1 MSTAL
6 ALALSLGAVIGLM
19 FGMLGGGGGVL
30 AVPVLVSVLGEDVH
44 AATTGSLV
52 VVGAAALVGGLRQAT
67 GHYVC
72 WRAAGLLAVAALPGA
87 TLGTLANVHT
97 SGRLLVVLLSLLILG
112 VAVLT
117 WCRSASEGRRSA
129 PDETAPVC
137 PHVPLVQLAGA
148 GLLLGTLTGFFG
160 VGGGFVIVPMLTVVF
175 HVPIR
180 LAIGT
185 SLIAVFLVSVA
196 GFANHLARDAQVN
209 WSLLVP
215 FTAATVAGAL
225 VGASLS
231 PRIPRAAL
239 GRMFAVLLT
248 GVALLMLIGG

>member
-1 MSTAL
+1 MSAAL
-6 ALALSLGAVIGLM
+6 ALALSLGAAIGLM
-19 FGMLGGGGGVL
+19 LGMLGGGGAVL

-52 VVGAAALVGGLRQAT
+52 VVGSAALVGGVRQASS
-67 GHYVC
+67 HYVC
-72 WRAAGLLAVAALPGA
+72 WRAAGILAVAALPGA
-87 TLGTLANVHT
+87 TVGTLANVHA
-97 SGRLLVVLLSLLILG
+97 SGRLLVVLLAVLILG
-112 VAVLT
+112 VAFLT
-117 WCRSASEGRRSA
+117 WRRSTSEGARGTRA
-129 PDETAPVC
+129 EAVPVC
-137 PHVPLVQLAGA
+137 PPVPLTRLIGA

-196 GFANHLARDAQVN
+196 GFVNHLAQGAHVD
-209 WSLLVP
+209 WSLVVP
-215 FTAATVAGAL
+215 FAAATVTGAL
-225 VGASLS
+225 AGASLS
-231 PRIPRAAL
+231 PRIPHFAL

-248 GVALLMLIGG
+248 GVAILMLAGG